1 MGLCLIKSILF
12 LGLCAGTATAYAG
25 PVEDL
30 LALDHR
36 PTVTEIKNAFGG
48 SLPNENP
55 FGTPTKS
62 LQELVLSNGP
72 KVIAMFEKAYPG
84 ATYAP
89 LGRDSVFL
97 GDILDAFYQSL
108 GQSRVRRVSAS
119 GNSLEGH
126 SHLAVRFLKTSGF
139 DLADLDTAFPFIMF
153 DQTNWRSD
161 SQSVTYVRAVAE
173 ECARL
178 KCDAKKLFE
187 KFNFINTGASHNMY
201 PHHVMTP
208 AFDLNTFF
216 KTTLRTIQSRGLIFD
231 ILSIPVE
238 HDLVYTA
245 PYHDTFDKFTVQ
257 ADGSVIARPGPM
269 QSAAVRMQILAE
281 VFEMIRGASSLRF
294 HVAVEFAA
302 HVLGYEFPH
311 SRVRDPIAVAK
322 IRGIAPKPITQDSP
336 NAEIA
341 DLSQPK
347 LISFMQRTANSSF
360 KALPDRSEEGV
371 PSENWATLKFLMSES
386 IDLAPTYLADSIG
399 FLFKIIEGLH
409 HEGKLSRADVREF
422 ILYIMTNMFGNT
434 DTARP
439 QLFLPTFPPTFL
451 PSAIQ
456 ESGFIRAELDR
467 HLIWLSGADFKAARA
482 ALGPLYIDTEAAY
495 GRRYF
500 ESLIPDPDRQ
510 HGRRNLFALIKLGR
524 GLSDNTRLDLVNSVL
539 GGVGQGHM
547 SELEKSIFVFDAIE
561 TRMRHTHR
569 VAKSQQNPLEFLFE
583 FNSRLGPMLKTA
595 LLNLPQVYFPNPAP
609 LSQALVV
616 LLERKDLPVSVLP
629 SEIKRAA
636 HEIAKPGPDSFDRL
650 SNHLVNALLFEA
662 LFNSAIARC
671 SKGEAGL
678 NERRELA
685 IAYLEASLTLLKGEK
700 IAKENLRDALESVL
714 RTGISTDKAFQKRF
728 NSLYTYHAPIR
739 DATNSMTGTYSTNA
753 LDADARRL
761 IDKAP
766 NKCSRA
772 LRKVIG
778 F

>member
-1 MGLCLIKSILF
+1 
-12 LGLCAGTATAYAG
+12 
-25 PVEDL
+25 
-30 LALDHR
+30 
-36 PTVTEIKNAFGG
+36 
-48 SLPNENP
+48 
-55 FGTPTKS
+55 
-62 LQELVLSNGP
+62 
-72 KVIAMFEKAYPG
+72 
-84 ATYAP
+84 
-89 LGRDSVFL
+89 
-97 GDILDAFYQSL
+97 
-108 GQSRVRRVSAS
+108 
-119 GNSLEGH
+119 
-126 SHLAVRFLKTSGF
+126 
-139 DLADLDTAFPFIMF
+139 
-153 DQTNWRSD
+153 
-161 SQSVTYVRAVAE
+161 
-173 ECARL
+173 
-178 KCDAKKLFE
+178 
-187 KFNFINTGASHNMY
+187 
-201 PHHVMTP
+201 
-208 AFDLNTFF
+208 
-216 KTTLRTIQSRGLIFD
+216 
-231 ILSIPVE
+231 
-238 HDLVYTA
+238 
-245 PYHDTFDKFTVQ
+245 
-257 ADGSVIARPGPM
+257 
-269 QSAAVRMQILAE
+269 
-281 VFEMIRGASSLRF
+281 
-294 HVAVEFAA
+294 
-302 HVLGYEFPH
+302 
-311 SRVRDPIAVAK
+311 
-322 IRGIAPKPITQDSP
+322 
-336 NAEIA
+336 
-341 DLSQPK
+341 
-347 LISFMQRTANSSF
+347 
-360 KALPDRSEEGV
+360 
-371 PSENWATLKFLMSES
+371 
-386 IDLAPTYLADSIG
+386 
-399 FLFKIIEGLH
+399 
-409 HEGKLSRADVREF
+409 
-422 ILYIMTNMFGNT
+422 MTNMFGNT

-500 ESLIPDPDRQ
+500 ESLIPDPDPQ

-539 GGVGQGHM
+539 GGMGQGHM

-569 VAKSQQNPLEFLFE
+569 VAKWQQNPLEFLFE

-595 LLNLPQVYFPNPAP
+595 MLNLPQVYFPNPAP